1 MKRGTRRLSNRTLAL
16 VAAAVLLFA
25 SGGFMGTR
33 AQLTT
38 FSADYEGQFQLDH
51 LQVHLL
57 ENGRDVCGEHN
68 TLDGSKKVSGELI
81 QYMNGQFKPG
91 LAYREEIA
99 ALNGTGTE
107 TENEPVD
114 QFVRLSIRKY
124 WKNPD
129 GDKDP
134 SMDPELIQLT
144 YNPNKGTEWF
154 NDKKDTPFNDDA
166 WAINDKET
174 TPERTTYYYK
184 TKLAGG
190 DTTPPVVNKLK
201 INNKIVDD
209 VTKSDPDEN
218 GVITYTYKYD
228 GYIICI
234 EADVQAVQTHNAD
247 GEADYA
253 AIRSIWGVDNVKVS
267 GDSLSVTK

>member
-1 MKRGTRRLSNRTLAL
+1 MKRGKKRPSNRTLAL
-16 VAAAVLLFA
+16 IAVAVLLFA

-38 FSADYEGQFQLDH
+38 FSSDFEGEFQLDH

-68 TLDGSKKVSGELI
+68 TLDGSQKVAGELI

-91 LAYREEIA
+91 IAYREEIA
-99 ALNGTGTE
+99 ALNGTG

-124 WKNPD
+124 WKKPD
-129 GDKDP
+129 GKKDP
-134 SMDPELIQLT
+134 SMDPKLIQLT
-144 YNPNKGTEWF
+144 YNPNKGKEWF
-154 NDKKDTPFNDDA
+154 NDKKDKPFNSGA
-166 WAINDKET
+166 WAINDQET

-184 TKLAGG
+184 TVLGGG

-201 INNKIVDD
+201 IDGKIVDN
-209 VTKSDPDEN
+209 VSVSEPDDN

-228 GYIICI
+228 GYIVCI

-253 AIRSIWGVDNVKVS
+253 AIRSIWGVENVKVS
-267 GDSLSVTK
+267 GDTLQVTK